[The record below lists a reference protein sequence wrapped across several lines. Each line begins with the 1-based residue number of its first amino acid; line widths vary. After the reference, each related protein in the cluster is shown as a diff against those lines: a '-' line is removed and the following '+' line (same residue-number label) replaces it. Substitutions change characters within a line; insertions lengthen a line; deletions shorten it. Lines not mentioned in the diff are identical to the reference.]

1 MQSGESEKVRE
12 RVRFDATQVGATRAR
27 ARDVRSLMAVRA
39 THHLVVHRGS
49 VPGAGELVEDHPGRG
64 HCEQVAQRRRGF
76 ALGGDVVPQ
85 LVLEG
90 VLGDVHLLAVAV
102 LCVAISSPYLYSV
115 DGTSG
120 VSDTYEGRERG
131 VASSSTQP
139 PRGRRD
145 HGYFA
150 VGTHLHGGRAASGG
164 SARDAPPGQ
173 TRGREELAR
182 RERRRHRTRGKVA
195 LPCTGKCAGRERYRD
210 GSKG

>member
-1 MQSGESEKVRE
+1 MVLVRVIRAVLRAI
-12 RVRFDATQVGATRAR
+12 RVPLRRPLEPLLWIAA
-27 ARDVRSLMAVRA
+27 SLSAK
-39 THHLVVHRGS
+39 
-49 VPGAGELVEDHPGRG
+49 D
-64 HCEQVAQRRRGF
+64 AQRRRGF

-102 LCVAISSPYLYSV
+102 LGVAIPSTYLYSG
-115 DGTSG
+115 DGTSV

-131 VASSSTQP
+131 VASSSIQP
-139 PRGRRD
+139 PRERRD

-195 LPCTGKCAGRERYRD
+195 LPCTGK
-210 GSKG
+210 